1 MLVGHF
7 HKLFQRLHRL
17 FEFVRKFRVLLVLPG
32 ISKGAK
38 SGLQGAHSILQIAVK
53 ALELVGKAP
62 DLLRVHHGLRHI
74 SFLSRYTKK
83 GVLIVTQVQIQ
94 TVAQALAHGYF
105 GVVQESTPEGK
116 AEESALIFNEIQL
129 ILSEKRTSLSALR
142 TGIAVFVLPLSVLS
156 ALVATSRYYDFRH
169 AARLLVPLLI
179 LNAGL
184 IVLGAYLIFHAIRRI
199 HHYDRLIREIKRK
212 HSAIAEFID

>member
-1 MLVGHF
+1 M
-7 HKLFQRLHRL
+7 
-17 FEFVRKFRVLLVLPG
+17 
-32 ISKGAK
+32 
-38 SGLQGAHSILQIAVK
+38 QIAVK

-62 DLLRVHHGLRHI
+62 DLLGVHHGLRHI

-83 GVLIVTQVQIQ
+83 GVLIVSQVQIQ

-156 ALVATSRYYDFRH
+156 ALVATPRYYDFRH

-199 HHYDRLIREIKRK
+199 HRYDRLIREIKRK